1 MDALGDAA
9 ALPGAEAADLTAEGS
24 ASEVPLAPLQFP
36 TPKADWTAGLVVPTK
51 VVYTVKRGGTLRDV
65 ANLHKIFPHEIEGWN
80 PGTKIDAELGSGAK
94 VVVWKAPDSADKR
107 AGSESVGLPTAG
119 SLEGGIP
126 MTEGPGRVLKRIP
139 WKGYGAAATVA
150 LVDGV
155 SRKWAR
161 LVPEQHLIVGNMSA
175 AKGGKLP
182 PHGSHQSGRDVD
194 LGYPQKWDGQGELD
208 WATMSAANLDIA
220 KTWLLIG
227 LFAETG
233 AAEVFLVD
241 SSLQKLLYDYAV
253 KHGTVPKEELD
264 EWIEYPRRPGS
275 ANDALIRHVDGH
287 TDHIHVRLRCPSTWP
302 RCRSKSDGE

>member
-1 MDALGDAA
+1 
-9 ALPGAEAADLTAEGS
+9 
-24 ASEVPLAPLQFP
+24 
-36 TPKADWTAGLVVPTK
+36 
-51 VVYTVKRGGTLRDV
+51 
-65 ANLHKIFPHEIEGWN
+65 
-80 PGTKIDAELGSGAK
+80 
-94 VVVWKAPDSADKR
+94 
-107 AGSESVGLPTAG
+107 
-119 SLEGGIP
+119 